1 MARYLVALRPNSL
14 KHQVDILDLSFI
26 DSSPRMVEISD
37 AHASEIKSGISAA
50 TGKDGKAAGLKGVII
65 FESEA
70 AMKGQT
76 VEQYLVAT
84 APLSRK
90 QKAAK
95 AAAAKAETV
104 KEKSKKE

>member
-1 MARYLVALRPNSL
+1 
-14 KHQVDILDLSFI
+14 
-26 DSSPRMVEISD
+26 
-37 AHASEIKSGISAA
+37 
-50 TGKDGKAAGLKGVII
+50 
-65 FESEA
+65 
-70 AMKGQT
+70 MKGQT

-104 KEKSKKE
+104 KEKSKKD